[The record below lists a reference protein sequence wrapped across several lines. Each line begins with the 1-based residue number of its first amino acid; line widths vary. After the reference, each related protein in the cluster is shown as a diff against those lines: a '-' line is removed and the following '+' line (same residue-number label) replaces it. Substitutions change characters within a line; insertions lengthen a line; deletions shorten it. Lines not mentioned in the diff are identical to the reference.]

1 MGSRMSNGL
10 ALRPL
15 MRPENEVPPSETGIQ
30 IRLYTK
36 NRHAAIVILSAAKD
50 LPACSVSG

>member
-36 NRHAAIVILSAAKD
+36 NRHAAIVILS
-50 LPACSVSG
+50 LRRFYGW